1 MALAPW
7 TGLPWSWLPSRKSSS
22 LSSIQRQYPQ
32 VSNTVHS
39 LTHYPIALPS
49 ITRSEC
55 QRRKGR
61 YKAGLTGSKPAPK
74 GPLGRSRSPEVQLDF
89 WSPKN
94 PEFWLS
100 LPLLSLSLI
109 DLHQFTQLWIHL
121 FPTSKSEKVLDKVT
135 SSEDALTSETK
146 TPISMNREGCLV
158 ICWIGLIVG
167 DRDPCYR
174 RGSSH
179 WSLSLPLYSPAP
191 LLPNISAKWLFSGY
205 VSSILVHIRL
215 HL

>member
-146 TPISMNREGCLV
+146 TPISMNREGCHMLD
-158 ICWIGLIVG
+158 WS
-167 DRDPCYR
+167 DSR
-174 RGSSH
+174 RQGSLLSQRL
-179 WSLSLPLYSPAP
+179 LSLKPFITPLFPRPPPPQHKCKVA
-191 LLPNISAKWLFSGY
+191 IFG
-205 VSSILVHIRL
+205 
-215 HL
+215 